1 MKKFKMLLV
10 AMATLVCGLAYGQNI
25 TVTGHVTDAS
35 TGEPLSG
42 AAILV
47 KGTPDGV
54 VADFD
59 GNYSIV
65 VSPDATLGFTTIG
78 FKDAEVAVNGRAVI
92 NVALE
97 PDAEMLQET
106 IVVAFGTT
114 TKEAFTGSAKVL
126 DEEALA
132 LSQVTN
138 VTSALAGQ
146 VAGVQLV
153 SANGAPGSNPTIRIR
168 GISSINAGNSPLIV
182 VDGVPY
188 DGDMNNIAPS
198 DIENM
203 TVLKDAASNA
213 LYGARGA
220 NGVIMITTKN
230 AKKGQA
236 IVTLD
241 AKVGV
246 NTNALQKYNVLTDP
260 RAYYEQHYKALYN
273 YYTASDGLGLS
284 DAAAYIMANGNINNA
299 ENGGLG
305 YSIFNVPSGQML
317 IGRNGKV
324 NPSATLGNVVG
335 NFYVAPEDWGKYAYR
350 NGVRQEY
357 TFSVAGA
364 QDRFTY
370 FTSISY
376 LDNQGITEKSD
387 HKRLTARLKGTY
399 QAKDWLKVGA
409 NMSYTKFD
417 FNSLGNDGNDSSTAN
432 IWAYVSQMAPVY
444 PLYVR
449 NADGS
454 IYRDGNGLEVMDH
467 GNGVLDQGGI
477 PGTSR
482 PFITNANPFLANKY
496 NTNNAEGNAMSAN
509 GYVDIKPIEGLTITV
524 NASATLDE
532 TRGKFVY
539 NPYYGQFRSTG
550 GTVEVYHTRS
560 FAWNS
565 QQLINYKKSFGLHN
579 MEILVGHEYYNLK
592 DYEVGGSKS
601 KMFSQ
606 DNTELDGAVVDGQSA
621 FSSQSEYNIEGFFAR
636 AQYNYAEKIFASA
649 SYRRDASSHFHP
661 SRRWGNFWSAGA
673 AWIMSKENWF
683 NVSWLDEFKVKASV
697 GSQGND
703 GIGNYRYVD
712 VFDIAPS
719 DGEVSTIFS
728 SKGNSDI
735 TWETNTNINAGVEF
749 STLGGR
755 ITGSIEYFNRL
766 TTDLLFS
773 FPVPPSQG
781 YSSIY
786 KNVGDMSNYGIEGD
800 FAFNIINT
808 KNVQWDFDFNI
819 SYLQNRILKL
829 DPGVITTTVYDQDG
843 KKYKGYTSGSF
854 FMAEGL
860 PMYTWYTYDYKGV
873 DGATGAS
880 KWNHSEF
887 YTDADGDQYK
897 DADGDYLLKKVN
909 ETTDYTT
916 ASRYITHKSTLA
928 PIFGGFGTSLRA
940 YGFDLSLNFTYQ
952 LGGYQWDGSYQS
964 FMSSPTT
971 SHNGYNYHVDLLK
984 SWTPENTSSS
994 VPRFAYGDTYSNAA
1008 STRWLTSASY
1018 LNLQN
1023 VNIGYTLPER
1033 ISKKFLVNS
1042 LRIYVSAENVWY
1054 WSCRQGFDPRQ
1065 SYSSSTTASH
1075 YSPMRTI
1082 SGGITVKF

>member
-10 AMATLVCGLAYGQNI
+10 AVASLVCGLAYGQNI
-25 TVTGHVTDAS
+25 TVKGQVTDAS

-42 AAILV
+42 AAILI
-47 KGTPDGV
+47 KGTPQGV
-54 VADFD
+54 VADND
-59 GNYSIV
+59 GNYSLV

-78 FKDAEVAVNGRAVI
+78 FKDAEVAVNGRTVI

-97 PDAEMLQET
+97 PDLEMLDET
-106 IVVAFGTT
+106 IVVAFGTA
-114 TKEAFTGSAKVL
+114 TKESFTGSAKVL
-126 DEEALA
+126 SEEALA
-132 LSQVTN
+132 LSQVTS

-153 SANGAPGSNPTIRIR
+153 SASGAPGSTPTIRIR
-168 GISSINAGNSPLIV
+168 GISSINAGNDPLIV
-182 VDGVPY
+182 VDGTPY

-198 DIENM
+198 DIESM

-236 IVTLD
+236 VVSLD

-246 NTNALQKYNVLTDP
+246 NTNALRKYNVLTDP
-260 RAYYEQHYKALYN
+260 RAYYEQQYKAMYN
-273 YYTASDGLGLS
+273 YYVAEDGMGLTP
-284 DAAAYIMANGNINNA
+284 ATAYIKANNSINDA
-299 ENGGLG
+299 SQGGLG
-305 YSIFNVPSGQML
+305 YEIFKVPAGEML

-324 NPSATLGNVVG
+324 NPNATLGNVIG
-335 NFYVAPEDWGKYAYR
+335 DFYVQPDNWGDYAYR

-357 TFSVAGA
+357 TLSISGNEN
-364 QDRFTY
+364 RLSY
-370 FTSISY
+370 YSSISY
-376 LDNQGITEKSD
+376 LDNQGITENSD

-409 NMSYTKFD
+409 NMSYTKFN

-432 IWAYVSQMAPVY
+432 IWAYVSNMAPVY

-454 IYRDGNGLEVMDH
+454 IYKDANGIEVMDH

-482 PFITNANPFLANKY
+482 PFVTNANPFLANKL

-509 GYVDIKPIEGLTITV
+509 GFVDVKPIDGLTITV
-524 NASATLDE
+524 NASTTLDE
-532 TRGKFVY
+532 TRGNYVY
-539 NPYYGQFRSTG
+539 NPYYGQFRTTG

-560 FAWNS
+560 IAWNT
-565 QQLINYKKSFGLHN
+565 QQLINYKKSFGSHN
-579 MEILVGHEYYNLK
+579 MEVLLGHEYYNLK

-606 DNTELDGAVVDGQSA
+606 TNKELDGAVVDGQSA

-636 AQYNYAEKIFASA
+636 AQYDFAEKIFVSG
-649 SYRRDASSHFHP
+649 SYRRDASSHFNPEH
-661 SRRWGNFWSAGA
+661 RWGNFWSAGA

-683 NVSWLDEFKVKASV
+683 NVSWLNEFKLKASI

-703 GIGNYRYVD
+703 GIGSYRYID
-712 VFDIAPS
+712 VYDIAPS

-728 SKGNSDI
+728 SKGNPDI
-735 TWETNTNINAGVEF
+735 TWETNTNINAGFEF
-749 STLGGR
+749 SALNGR
-755 ITGSIEYFNRL
+755 INGSIEYFNRL

-786 KNVGDMSNYGIEGD
+786 KNVGDMSNYGVEGD
-800 FAFNIINT
+800 FSFNIINT
-808 KNVQWDFDFNI
+808 RDVQWDFDFNI
-819 SYLQNRILKL
+819 TFLQNKILRL
-829 DPGVITTTVYDQDG
+829 DPGVITTTVYDQAG
-843 KKYKGYTSGSF
+843 NKYKGYTSGSF

-873 DGATGAS
+873 EAETGLS
-880 KWNHSEF
+880 KWNHTELYS
-887 YTDADGDQYK
+887 DADGEQYK
-897 DADGDYLLKKVN
+897 DAQGDYMVKEVS
-909 ETTDYTT
+909 ETTDYSK

-928 PIFGGFGTSLRA
+928 PVYGGFGTSLRA

-952 LGGYQWDGSYQS
+952 LGGYQWDYSYQT
-964 FMSSPTT
+964 FMSAPTS
-971 SHNGYNYHVDLLK
+971 SHSGYNYHVDLLN
-984 SWTPENTSSS
+984 SWTKENPSTT
-994 VPRFAYGDTYSNAA
+994 VPRFNYGDTYSNAS

-1023 VNIGYTLPER
+1023 VNIGYTLPQR
-1033 ISKKFLVNS
+1033 ISQKFLVSS

-1054 WSCRQGFDPRQ
+1054 WSARQGFDPRQ
-1065 SYSSSTTASH
+1065 SYSSSTTAAH
-1075 YSPMRTI
+1075 YAPMRTI